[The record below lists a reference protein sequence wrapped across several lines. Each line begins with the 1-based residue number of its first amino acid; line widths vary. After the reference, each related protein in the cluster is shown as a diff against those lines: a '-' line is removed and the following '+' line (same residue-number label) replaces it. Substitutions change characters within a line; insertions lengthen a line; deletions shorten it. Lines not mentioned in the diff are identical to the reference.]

1 MTAELL
7 ASIAGIVLSLMFSYL
22 PRLADWFDKLSPQ
35 YKRLLMG
42 GLLVCVAGAVFSL
55 SCIGIV
61 VAVVCDK
68 AGAVGLLKVLIA
80 ALIANQSVFLLTKR
94 SSK

>member
-7 ASIAGIVLSLMFSYL
+7 ASIAGIVLSLACSYL
-22 PRLADWFDKLSPQ
+22 PGLSTRFDKLPPQ
-35 YKRLLMG
+35 YKQLVMG
-42 GLLVCVAGAVFSL
+42 GLLMVVAVAVFGM
-55 SCIGIV
+55 SCGGIV
-61 VAVVCDK
+61 AAVVCDK

-80 ALIANQSVFLLTKR
+80 ALIANQSAFLLTKR

>member
-1 MTAELL
+1 
-7 ASIAGIVLSLMFSYL
+7 
-22 PRLADWFDKLSPQ
+22 
-35 YKRLLMG
+35 
-42 GLLVCVAGAVFSL
+42 
-55 SCIGIV
+55 

-80 ALIANQSVFLLTKR
+80 ALIANQSAFLLTKR